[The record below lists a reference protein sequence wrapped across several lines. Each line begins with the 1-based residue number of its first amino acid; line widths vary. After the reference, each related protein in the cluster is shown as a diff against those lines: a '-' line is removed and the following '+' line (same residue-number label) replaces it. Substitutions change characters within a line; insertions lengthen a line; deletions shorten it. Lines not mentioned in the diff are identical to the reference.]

1 MLIGKPPFET
11 NDVKTTYRKIRLN
24 SYSFPENVPI
34 SNEAKSLIIKILHL
48 NPSLR
53 PSLDEILAHDFM
65 HMGNAIP
72 KLLPSST
79 LACAPSCNLLKQQ
92 GSGDNKVPTN
102 TLKTADDNGSLNAHV
117 EIVHKKTAMTERQP
131 MMDELNLGGDNK
143 PNTQRESV
151 DKEKDKKDKGMRTL
165 AVSVQNPNLMDLNGG
180 EAVDKGPDIWVMKW
194 VDYSTK
200 YGLGYLLSN
209 GATGVFFNDSTKV
222 VLRHDSDT
230 FDQMERRS
238 SEKHDL
244 NSEYTL
250 KD

>member
-53 PSLDEILAHDFM
+53 PTLDEILAHDFM

-79 LACAPSCNLLKQQ
+79 LACAPSSNLLKQY
-92 GSGDNKVPTN
+92 GSGDNKVPSN
-102 TLKTADDNGSLNAHV
+102 TMKTADAENASLNTANTD
-117 EIVHKKTAMTERQP
+117 INNKPRAMTERQNIV
-131 MMDELNLGGDNK
+131 MDELNLGSANQ
-143 PNTQRESV
+143 PNTLRESNNA
-151 DKEKDKKDKGMRTL
+151 DKDKKDKGMRTL
-165 AVSVQNPNLMDLNGG
+165 AVSVYNPALLDLNGG

-200 YGLGYLLSN
+200 
-209 GATGVFFNDSTKV
+209 
-222 VLRHDSDT
+222 
-230 FDQMERRS
+230 
-238 SEKHDL
+238 
-244 NSEYTL
+244 
-250 KD
+250 

>member
-79 LACAPSCNLLKQQ
+79 LACAPSSNLLKQY

-102 TLKTADDNGSLNAHV
+102 TLKTADENGSLNANV
-117 EIVHKKTAMTERQP
+117 DLNKKAMTERQP
-131 MMDELNLGGDNK
+131 VLDELNLGQEHK
-143 PNTQRESV
+143 PNTLRES
-151 DKEKDKKDKGMRTL
+151 KEQEKKEKGMRTL
-165 AVSVQNPNLMDLNGG
+165 AVSVYNPALVDLNGG
-180 EAVDKGPDIWVMKW
+180 EAVDLGPDIWVMKW

-222 VLRHDSDT
+222 VLKHDSDC
-230 FDQMERRS
+230 FEYMERRS
-238 SEKHDL
+238 SEKHDSS
-244 NSEYTL
+244 NE
-250 KD
+250 

>member
-53 PSLDEILAHDFM
+53 PTLDEILAHDFM

-79 LACAPSCNLLKQQ
+79 LACAPSSNLLKQY
-92 GSGDNKVPTN
+92 GSGDNKVPVN
-102 TLKTADDNGSLNAHV
+102 TLKDENQSLNTANM
-117 EIVHKKTAMTERQP
+117 EINSKTKAMTERQP
-131 MMDELNLGGDNK
+131 NVMDELNLNNPNQ
-143 PNTQRESV
+143 PNTLRES
-151 DKEKDKKDKGMRTL
+151 DKDKDKKDKGMRTL
-165 AVSVQNPNLMDLNGG
+165 AVSVYNPALMDLNGG

-200 YGLGYLLSN
+200 YGLG
-209 GATGVFFNDSTKV
+209 
-222 VLRHDSDT
+222 
-230 FDQMERRS
+230 
-238 SEKHDL
+238 
-244 NSEYTL
+244 
-250 KD
+250 